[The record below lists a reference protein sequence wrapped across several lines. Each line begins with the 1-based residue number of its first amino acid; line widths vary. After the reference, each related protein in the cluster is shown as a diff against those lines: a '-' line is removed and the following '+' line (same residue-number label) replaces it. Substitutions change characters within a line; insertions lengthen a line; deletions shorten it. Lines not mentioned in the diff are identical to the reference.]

1 MALFGQVLRN
11 GDNDYK
17 SRNNVLISGSV
28 KIIFLWFWK
37 KGWKFY
43 DNKII
48 VRFLHKKSSGRD
60 LGTLFYKK
68 YTNTLHNNDQRGK
81 WTILVLFECILVFFA
96 GDPGTKISLNLI
108 GLLSYLAS
116 LILARLL
123 DTFTYGPFSEK
134 QVDRISDINTRQHR

>member
-17 SRNNVLISGSV
+17 SRNNVFISGSV

-43 DNKII
+43 HNKII
-48 VRFLHKKSSGRD
+48 VTFLHKKSSGRD

-81 WTILVLFECILVFFA
+81 
-96 GDPGTKISLNLI
+96 
-108 GLLSYLAS
+108 
-116 LILARLL
+116 
-123 DTFTYGPFSEK
+123 
-134 QVDRISDINTRQHR
+134 